1 MTEEYIQICFGI
13 ISQVGVAR
21 SLYVEAVRKARAGEF
36 DAIEGLQKEA
46 NELFVAAQNVHL
58 KLLQQEASGESVEV
72 HLLLVHAEDLL
83 VTTETIKILTE
94 DTIELYRRTAKQGF

>member
-58 KLLQQEASGESVEV
+58 KLLQQEA
-72 HLLLVHAEDLL
+72 AERGHY
-83 VTTETIKILTE
+83 EKTE
-94 DTIELYRRTAKQGF
+94 DTSGADHGA

>member
-46 NELFVAAQNVHL
+46 
-58 KLLQQEASGESVEV
+58 
-72 HLLLVHAEDLL
+72 
-83 VTTETIKILTE
+83 
-94 DTIELYRRTAKQGF
+94 